1 MSALARALGVQFAYR
16 ALGAWLI
23 ALPFADTF
31 AAGVSAF
38 PRGELMLYEPGA
50 YYLLET
56 LLRQEGALKTLTGVA
71 LWPIALWL
79 LLSLVPL
86 WLVLEAVRRSPRA
99 EPRGARLRREL
110 PSLLLLAGVTSLLR
124 LLTLSVSLGFVLSL
138 RSMVDSSLDERAA
151 DLVSLVPAALGVALL
166 LAISLLQ
173 DTARSAVL
181 AHGQHAAAAAVTAL
195 ILLRA
200 NAARLVTRYVL
211 FTTLGALA
219 LALGAALMV
228 WRTPVALGSS
238 AAFAVI
244 ALQQL
249 LVLASLAARAR
260 WLSHAAGTVAADGT
274 VRLGGEGR
282 VTRGGEDSST

>member
-1 MSALARALGVQFAYR
+1 VRALARALGVQFVHR

-23 ALPFADTF
+23 ALPFADTL

-38 PRGELMLYEPGA
+38 PRGEAMLYEPGA

-56 LLRQEGALKTLTGVA
+56 LLRQEGALKTLSGIV
-71 LWPIALWL
+71 LWPIAVWL

-86 WLVLEAVRRSPRA
+86 WLVLDAVRRSPRS
-99 EPRGARLRREL
+99 EPRGERLRREL

-151 DLVSLVPAALGVALL
+151 DLVSLVPATFGLALL

-173 DTARSAVL
+173 DVARSAVL
-181 AHGQHAAAAAVTAL
+181 AHGQHAAAASVTAL
-195 ILLRA
+195 NLLRTHSA
-200 NAARLVTRYVL
+200 HLVARYAL

-219 LALGAALMV
+219 LALGAALMI
-228 WRTPVALGSS
+228 WRAPVALGGG
-238 AAFAVI
+238 AALVVL

-249 LVLASLAARAR
+249 LVLASLVARAS
-260 WLSHAAGTVAADGT
+260 WLSRAAASAAS
-274 VRLGGEGR
+274 R
-282 VTRGGEDSST
+282 